1 MRVAEIAIVPDLIVP
16 SLSASTNTVTV
27 SNTITLTAI
36 VSNTGGGPSTAAT
49 LRWYRSIDSAIT
61 TADIPVGTS
70 VISSLGAGN
79 SVTISNTIT
88 VANSVGTN
96 YYGACVDNL
105 TGELQRANN
114 CSSAVEIVVVAP
126 TLNPDL
132 IVINMMASRTN
143 VDFSEEI
150 TLRATV
156 RNAGASS
163 SAATTLRWYRSTD
176 STITTA
182 DTPVGTSRLSSLGA
196 GTSLTIS
203 NTITV
208 PNSVGTYY
216 YGACVDIVVDET
228 EANNNCSSTVRVV
241 VTDPS
246 MHLPTSDFNT
256 LNAAGNNVPSR
267 YLVRWHHLMDR
278 GLE

>member
-1 MRVAEIAIVPDLIVP
+1 M
-16 SLSASTNTVTV
+16 SL
-27 SNTITLTAI
+27 
-36 VSNTGGGPSTAAT
+36 
-49 LRWYRSIDSAIT
+49 
-61 TADIPVGTS
+61 
-70 VISSLGAGN
+70 
-79 SVTISNTIT
+79 TISNTIT
-88 VANSVGTN
+88 VPNTLGTY

-114 CSSAVEIVVVAP
+114 CSSAVGIVVVAP
-126 TLNPDL
+126 TPNPDL

-196 GTSLTIS
+196 GTSVTIS

-216 YGACVDIVVDET
+216 YGACVDSVVDET

-256 LNAAGNNVPSR
+256 LNAAGNNVPRGIWSDGTTLWIADWGDTKLYAYNLATKAHVSTKDFTLAADNRDPSGIWSDTVTMWVADTSDDKLYAYSMSNQGPCSR
-267 YLVRWHHLMDR
+267 QRLHPIRRQYRP
-278 GLE
+278 